1 MKLNKVLALALSG
14 VMAVSMLAGCSGNS
28 GNGGQNGEEQVP
40 ATGIVAA
47 VNNGQDADN
56 KVKINFTADT
66 TLDGQLTRALA
77 AAGEDATYQEVRNS
91 IVDMIDNSVAIERSN
106 ARSILNPGTGNVDK
120 EDGTQVIG
128 VAVRKTTDNYSET
141 AAENEVVDY
150 VNALLDDLK
159 VDESAGKVVGADYAA
174 YNYSGN
180 VSMTQVTKLD
190 GTTNYYAA
198 IVITVD
204 CTVETVTV

>member
-14 VMAVSMLAGCSGNS
+14 VMAVSMLAGCSNNS

-56 KVKINFTADT
+56 DVQINFTADT
-66 TLDGQLTRALA
+66 TLDSQLTRALA
-77 AAGEDATYQEVRNS
+77 AAGENATQDDVRS
-91 IVDMIDNSVAIERSN
+91 KLVDMITDSVAIDGST
-106 ARSILNPGTGNVDK
+106 IDDHLNPHTGDIDDNG
-120 EDGTQVIG
+120 EQIIG
-128 VAVRKTTDNYSET
+128 VAVKVCSDNFSET
-141 AAENEVVDY
+141 AAQNEVVEY
-150 VNALLDDLK
+150 VNGLLSALR
-159 VDESAGKVVGADYAA
+159 VDRSNNKTVGDEYAA
-174 YNYSGN
+174 YSYAGD
-180 VSMTQVTKLD
+180 VSMTQITTLD
-190 GTTNYYAA
+190 GTTRYYAA

>member
-14 VMAVSMLAGCSGNS
+14 VMAVSMLAGCSNNS

-56 KVKINFTADT
+56 DVQINFTADT
-66 TLDGQLTRALA
+66 TLDSQLTRALA

-106 ARSILNPGTGNVDK
+106 AKSILNPGTGNVDK

-128 VAVRKTTDNYSET
+128 VAVRKTTDNYSEA
-141 AAENEVVDY
+141 AAENEVVD
-150 VNALLDDLK
+150 
-159 VDESAGKVVGADYAA
+159 
-174 YNYSGN
+174 
-180 VSMTQVTKLD
+180 
-190 GTTNYYAA
+190 
-198 IVITVD
+198 
-204 CTVETVTV
+204 

>member
-56 KVKINFTADT
+56 DVKINFTADT
-66 TLDGQLTRALA
+66 TLDSQLTRALA
-77 AAGEDATYQEVRNS
+77 AAGEDATQGDVRS
-91 IVDMIDNSVAIERSN
+91 KLVDMITDSIAIDGSTVA
-106 ARSILNPGTGNVDK
+106 ARLNPHTGDIDDNGEQIV
-120 EDGTQVIG
+120 G
-128 VAVRKTTDNYSET
+128 VAVKVCSDNFAET
-141 AAENEVVDY
+141 AAQNEVVEY
-150 VNALLDDLK
+150 VNKLLDGLK
-159 VDESAGKVVGADYAA
+159 VDRSTGKTVGDDYAA

-190 GTTNYYAA
+190 GTTRYYAA

>member
-66 TLDGQLTRALA
+66 TLDSQLTRALA
-77 AAGEDATYQEVRNS
+77 AAGEDATQDDVRRKL
-91 IVDMIDNSVAIERSN
+91 VDMITDSIAIDGSTVADR
-106 ARSILNPGTGNVDK
+106 LNPHTGDIDDNGEQIV
-120 EDGTQVIG
+120 G
-128 VAVRKTTDNYSET
+128 VAVKVCNDNFSET
-141 AAENEVVDY
+141 AAQNEVVEY
-150 VNALLDDLK
+150 V
-159 VDESAGKVVGADYAA
+159 
-174 YNYSGN
+174 
-180 VSMTQVTKLD
+180 
-190 GTTNYYAA
+190 
-198 IVITVD
+198 
-204 CTVETVTV
+204 

>member
-56 KVKINFTADT
+56 DVKINFTADT
-66 TLDGQLTRALA
+66 TLDSQLTRALA
-77 AAGEDATYQEVRNS
+77 AAGEDADASDVRGK
-91 IVDMIDNSVAIERSN
+91 IVSMIDGSKAINTSN
-106 ARSILNPGTGNVDK
+106 ARDVLNPGTSTIDDNG
-120 EDGTQVIG
+120 EQVIG
-128 VAVRKTTDNYSET
+128 VAVIKTADNYSET
-141 AAENEVVDY
+141 AAENQVVDF
-150 VNALLDDLK
+150 VNNLLGNLVNDWSD
-159 VDESAGKVVGADYAA
+159 GKTVGDDYAA
-174 YNYSGN
+174 FSYTGN
-180 VSMTQVTKLD
+180 VSMTQVTKLN

>member
-14 VMAVSMLAGCSGNS
+14 VMAVSMLAGCSNNS

-56 KVKINFTADT
+56 DVQINFTADT
-66 TLDGQLTRALA
+66 TLDSQLTRALA
-77 AAGEDATYQEVRNS
+77 AAGEDATQDDVRRKL
-91 IVDMIDNSVAIERSN
+91 VDMITDSIAIDGSTVADR
-106 ARSILNPGTGNVDK
+106 LNPHTGDIDDNGEQIV
-120 EDGTQVIG
+120 G
-128 VAVRKTTDNYSET
+128 VAVKVCNDNFSET
-141 AAENEVVDY
+141 AAQNEVVEY
-150 VNALLDDLK
+150 VNGLLSALR
-159 VDESAGKVVGADYAA
+159 VDRSNNKTVGDEYAA
-174 YNYSGN
+174 YSYAGD
-180 VSMTQVTKLD
+180 VSMTQITTLD
-190 GTTNYYAA
+190 GTTRYYAA